1 MINRKSK
8 ILVAIIFG
16 VAVIAT
22 LIIYLHGQNVEI
34 LNPKGPIARQER
46 NLMFFALA
54 LSLVVIVPVFTM
66 TIMFAYKYRESNTKA
81 VYRPEWDSNAIAETI
96 WWGIPAL
103 LILILSIVAWNS
115 SHALDPYRPLS
126 SKNPAITIQV
136 VALDWKWL
144 FIYPQQNIA
153 TVNYVEFP
161 KNTPIN
167 FELTSDAPMNS
178 FWIPQLAGQIY
189 AMPGMSTELHLMA
202 DGSGNYRGSSANISG
217 AGFANMDFIAH
228 STTQANFQSWVQ
240 NVYLSKHLLNSN
252 TFSTLL
258 TPTIDNPV
266 SYYSVDQQ
274 NLYTN
279 AVERYSPTSNQ
290 NNSMPG
296 MNMSNGMSGMS
307 M

>member
-8 ILVAIIFG
+8 IIGAIVFG
-16 VAVIAT
+16 VAVITA
-22 LIIYLHGQNVEI
+22 LIMYLHGQNVEI

-46 NLMFFALA
+46 NLIYFALA
-54 LSLVVIVPVFTM
+54 LSLVVIIPVFTM
-66 TIMFAYKYRESNTKA
+66 TIAFAYKYRESNAKA
-81 VYRPEWDSNAIAETI
+81 SYRPEWDSNALAETV

-103 LILILSIVAWNS
+103 LILILSVVAWNG
-115 SHALDPYRPLS
+115 SHTLDPYRPLVS
-126 SKNPAITIQV
+126 NNPAITIQV

-161 KNTPIN
+161 KQTPIN

-178 FWIPQLAGQIY
+178 FWIPQLAGQVY
-189 AMPGMSTELHLMA
+189 AMPGMSTELHMMA

-228 STTQANFQSWVQ
+228 STTQEDFQKWVQ
-240 NVYLSKHLLNSN
+240 KVYVSNHLLNNS
-252 TFSTLL
+252 TFKTLL
-258 TPTIDNPV
+258 SPTINNPV
-266 SYYSVDQQ
+266 SYYSVDQE

-279 AVERYSPTSNQ
+279 AVQRYSPTSNQ
-290 NNSMPG
+290 NDSMPG
-296 MNMSNGMSGMS
+296 MKMSGGMSGMS